1 MRLIRC
7 TKKVLVEVGLPLNEL
22 YETNITQLPIG
33 DWYANI
39 IKVCRKKCIMFVN
52 EVTLFSF
59 PVFGIPKSKMK
70 NLVDIFRTFL
80 LEELKREEFENSTI
94 EKVLQLYKNV
104 GIGRC
109 TNKSILGNMNDL
121 AYHYKNMPIGQERF
135 DIHNAYRLTRDINR
149 IPQKTLGWEYSI
161 DKLRKAICD

>member
-7 TKKVLVEVGLPLNEL
+7 TRKVLVEVGLPENKLCDSD
-22 YETNITQLPIG
+22 ITQLPLG

-39 IKVCRKKCIMFVN
+39 IKVYRKKCIMFVN
-52 EVTLFSF
+52 EITLYSF

-70 NLVDIFRTFL
+70 NLTDIFRISL
-80 LEELKREEFENSTI
+80 SEELEREGFEDSTI
-94 EKVLQLYKNV
+94 VKVLLLYKDV

-121 AYHYKNMPIGQERF
+121 AFHYKNMPIDHEGF
-135 DIHNAYRLTRDINR
+135 DIHDVYRTTGNINR
-149 IPQKTLGWEYSI
+149 TPQKTLGWEYSI
-161 DKLRKAICD
+161 DKLRKVI

>member
-22 YETNITQLPIG
+22 YETDITQLPIG

-70 NLVDIFRTFL
+70 NLADIFRKFL
-80 LEELKREEFENSTI
+80 SEELEREGFEDLTI
-94 EKVLQLYKNV
+94 VKVLQLYKNV

-121 AYHYKNMPIGQERF
+121 AYHYKNMPINHEVF
-135 DIHNAYRLTRDINR
+135 DLQDVYSATRDINR
-149 IPQKTLGWEYSI
+149 IPQKNLDWEYSI
-161 DKLRKAICD
+161 VKLKKAICD

>member
-7 TKKVLVEVGLPLNEL
+7 TKKVLVEVGLPMNEL
-22 YETNITQLPIG
+22 CDSDITQLPLG

-52 EVTLFSF
+52 EITLFSF

-70 NLVDIFRTFL
+70 NLADIFRTFL
-80 LEELKREEFENSTI
+80 SEELRREGFEDSKI
-94 EKVLQLYKNV
+94 EKILQLYKDV

-121 AYHYKNMPIGQERF
+121 AFHYKNMPINHEGF
-135 DIHNAYRLTRDINR
+135 DLQDVLQRNKKY
-149 IPQKTLGWEYSI
+149 
-161 DKLRKAICD
+161 